1 MQINS
6 LDCPSVTVART
17 AGIVPPNGP
26 RAVIVDL
33 DFAAA
38 AQYVL
43 DYSNAMRSGQLD
55 MVQTIWV
62 DNYGSS
68 SVLQIDIPTSRQ
80 RIVVP
85 VGVQGYFPVICPN
98 PAKLIFSSAS
108 GLKLQATLLNYQV
121 WS

>member
-6 LDCPSVTVART
+6 LDCPSVTVAHT